1 MNQGEAISVFTL
13 MILEIANQK
22 MKISSIS
29 KTTDKSDILALIAY
43 LQFSKGANPLSGFA
57 FFAIL

>member
-1 MNQGEAISVFTL
+1 MNQDEAISVFTL

-29 KTTDKSDILALIAY
+29 KITDMSDILALIAY
-43 LQFSKGANPLSGFA
+43 MQFSIAQTFLAGV
-57 FFAIL
+57 